1 VAEHLAAVAH
11 AEGARRVSGGSEALG
26 YAVGLFC
33 WVLAGG
39 VFVAAKA
46 AVEELPPWTL
56 VFFRVLIAALVLLP
70 FVASHRK
77 AMLDFLKARW
87 LEAFII
93 GAIGLSL
100 TQGLMFIALAYT
112 SAVNAGIVFA
122 IAPILT
128 LVLARIVLGEALGP
142 WQAFGSLVA
151 LGGIVLIA
159 VRGSAATLVSLDFSP
174 GDLIVLAAAFL
185 FAVYTVLLRRAKF
198 GLERLPLL
206 VILLFAGVIAA
217 APFFVAELLNGEHAD
232 LALTGYLALAYAAIP
247 GGALMYLLFNWSV
260 DILGAGR
267 AGGLM
272 YSQMVFTAILAFLIL
287 GEPIEWYQYAGA
299 GLIVVGVA
307 LVTFLKAKS
316 APTPSR

>member
-1 VAEHLAAVAH
+1 
-11 AEGARRVSGGSEALG
+11 
-26 YAVGLFC
+26 
-33 WVLAGG
+33 
-39 VFVAAKA
+39 
-46 AVEELPPWTL
+46 
-56 VFFRVLIAALVLLP
+56 VLLP